1 MDFFGRD
8 SIHLGTATVTT
19 TCSTHCS
26 TIDHEGSPTFSSANQ
41 ILRTD
46 TFEVGHE
53 IVNSKTT
60 NTELN
65 NAQCGGSTTSSSLGS
80 KGSNTLDNLYALGM
94 LAMDDMAQDEE
105 IWHQR
110 FSLGGD
116 EEESSNRDSLPIDAS
131 PFEKWLKTIHRRAA
145 HRKTISCD
153 SPRMIRELGLHDN
166 PATRSRQGHRKSN
179 SGSSFGFVTNMKS
192 VGTSLASISIIA
204 PRSRTGAS
212 SRQQRTDYSSKASYA
227 GRASEDNINIARGMI
242 IDQAVAKRAERRQNV
257 IGEILATEKDYLDD
271 VQALIRVFDGFL
283 VTVPILSRSL
293 RKSIVLTLK
302 DIWSLNND
310 LYREVASIV
319 SKCQKYTTQD
329 PSGKP
334 ISKGH
339 KRWQSLGGIPS
350 DLGQQYHL
358 GDPKV
363 AGDIAKIFE
372 SKVHRFFVY
381 EPYGIMFAEVLSQV
395 NTTYRTTDEW
405 KDLNLAIQSTEE
417 LIASI
422 DERKSGTRKSRSFM
436 DYFIKPVQRIAKYE
450 VLFGRLLEESP
461 VCDCPESSMRVENAL
476 FRIIEAHKAMDAT
489 AGNHKLGAAMSRTWL
504 LQDRLVFADQ
514 PESRS
519 QDKIR
524 TLDQIHLC
532 GVLHASW
539 QTKESTVGQNV
550 TGQYLVALLY
560 QKFFVLASDKQDQV
574 YVVQACIPTCELKV
588 EEVDNGKGLQ
598 CHTAPYSWKLVFEHH
613 CQLFEITLSACSAK
627 EELEWKSRLIDRS
640 EKEGGSTV
648 VKAML
653 ASLSLN
659 IKPMGMVYGKP
670 GTIARRNSIHRAT
683 TIAGQT
689 TVLGH
694 VIIKNTSATTDIL
707 NSPYQATINR
717 SQSLQ
722 ATHRPTV
729 LAPSRTERIRLET
742 LLSDVWTRDILPY
755 PGMSSRPRNEHPV
768 RVSASS
774 MMRKLSSHAS
784 ISSITKRSSSMA
796 SLHKSSTAGASAAA
810 VGLGVGGLED
820 HFATELDTL
829 KPSSLS
835 TCTGVLRHNSSE
847 TMQMS
852 DCEAQGNGVS
862 RLTVILD
869 EKESALGEVA
879 VGIGRGSGSLGRF
892 ASFGSKRSWG
902 QESGR
907 SKAPSRS
914 LSGSSVIKS
923 VVSVVGT
930 GTGEIVEVVGV
941 GMGEDGKEKENLP
954 QAEGLDG
961 SASLGGQKKAKLGGR
976 NRGLLID
983 GFRNFF
989 R

>member
-1 MDFFGRD
+1 
-8 SIHLGTATVTT
+8 
-19 TCSTHCS
+19 
-26 TIDHEGSPTFSSANQ
+26 
-41 ILRTD
+41 
-46 TFEVGHE
+46 
-53 IVNSKTT
+53 
-60 NTELN
+60 
-65 NAQCGGSTTSSSLGS
+65 
-80 KGSNTLDNLYALGM
+80 M

-105 IWHQR
+105 VRHRR

-116 EEESSNRDSLPIDAS
+116 EEEPSNRDSLPMEAS

-153 SPRMIRELGLHDN
+153 SPRMVGEMSLYDN
-166 PATRSRQGHRKSN
+166 HPTQNRQGHRKSI

-192 VGTSLASISIIA
+192 VGTSLASISIA
-204 PRSRTGAS
+204 PRSRTGVS
-212 SRQQRTDYSSKASYA
+212 SRQQRTDFSSKASYA
-227 GRASEDNINIARGMI
+227 GRASEDNINIARGI
-242 IDQAVAKRAERRQNV
+242 VIDQAVAKRSERRQNI

-271 VQALIRVFDGFL
+271 IQALIRVFDGFL

-310 LYREVASIV
+310 LYRDIASIV
-319 SKCQKYTTQD
+319 SKCQKYTTPD

-334 ISKGH
+334 MVKGH

-350 DLGQQYHL
+350 DLNQQRHL

-363 AGDIAKIFE
+363 AGDIAKIFG
-372 SKVHRFFVY
+372 SKVHRLFVY

-395 NTTYRTTDEW
+395 NTTYRTTEEW

-422 DERKSGTRKSRSFM
+422 DERASGTRKSRSFM

-461 VCDCPESSMRVENAL
+461 VCDCPESSMRVENTL

-489 AGNHKLGAAMSRTWL
+489 AGNHKLGATMARTWL

-524 TLDQIHLC
+524 TLDQILLC

-539 QTKESTVGQNV
+539 QTKESAVGQNV
-550 TGQYLVALLY
+550 TGQYLIALLY
-560 QKFFVLASDKQDQV
+560 QKFFVLASGKQDQV
-574 YVVQACIPTCELKV
+574 YAIQACIPTCELKV
-588 EEVDNGKGLQ
+588 EEVDNGKGERYFLDYYYLRYVLTILTGLQ
-598 CHTAPYSWKLVFEHH
+598 CHTAPYSWKIVFEHH
-613 CQLFEITLSACSAK
+613 CQLFEITMSACSAK
-627 EELEWKSRLIDRS
+627 EEIEWKSRLIERS

-648 VKAML
+648 VQAML
-653 ASLSLN
+653 TSLSLN
-659 IKPMGMVYGKP
+659 IKPMGMVYGRP

-694 VIIKNTSATTDIL
+694 VIIKNTSTTTDPL
-707 NSPYQATINR
+707 HFPSQASINR

-768 RVSASS
+768 RASASS

-796 SLHKSSTAGASAAA
+796 SLHKSSAAA
-810 VGLGVGGLED
+810 VAGAGQGGED
-820 HFATELDTL
+820 QFVTELDIL

-835 TCTGVLRHNSSE
+835 TCTGKLRHNSSE
-847 TMQMS
+847 TMLVA
-852 DCEAQGNGVS
+852 EFEGQGSAGL
-862 RLTVILD
+862 RLTVIMD
-869 EKESALGEVA
+869 EKESALSEGA
-879 VGIGRGSGSLGRF
+879 VGSVGRF
-892 ASFGSKRSWG
+892 ASFRSKRSWG
-902 QESGR
+902 QDSGR
-907 SKAPSRS
+907 SRAPSRS

-923 VVSVVGT
+923 VVSLVVVGT
-930 GTGEIVEVVGV
+930 GEMVGLVGV
-941 GMGEDGKEKENLP
+941 GVGEEKEKENLP
-954 QAEGLDG
+954 QAEGVDTDAGLG
-961 SASLGGQKKAKLGGR
+961 GGQKKGKLEGR
-976 NRGLLID
+976 NRGLLIE

>member
-1 MDFFGRD
+1 
-8 SIHLGTATVTT
+8 
-19 TCSTHCS
+19 
-26 TIDHEGSPTFSSANQ
+26 
-41 ILRTD
+41 
-46 TFEVGHE
+46 
-53 IVNSKTT
+53 
-60 NTELN
+60 
-65 NAQCGGSTTSSSLGS
+65 
-80 KGSNTLDNLYALGM
+80 
-94 LAMDDMAQDEE
+94 MAKDEE
-105 IWHQR
+105 VRHRR

-116 EEESSNRDSLPIDAS
+116 EEEPSNRDSLPMDAS

-153 SPRMIRELGLHDN
+153 SPRAVGELGLYDN
-166 PATRSRQGHRKSN
+166 LLTQNRQGHRKSI

-192 VGTSLASISIIA
+192 VGTSLASISIA
-204 PRSRTGAS
+204 PRSRTGVS
-212 SRQQRTDYSSKASYA
+212 SRQQRTDFSSKASYA
-227 GRASEDNINIARGMI
+227 GRASEDNINIARGI
-242 IDQAVAKRAERRQNV
+242 VIDQAVAKRSERRQNI

-271 VQALIRVFDGFL
+271 IQALVRVFDGFL

-310 LYREVASIV
+310 LYRDIASIV
-319 SKCQKYTTQD
+319 SKCQKFTTPD

-334 ISKGH
+334 MVKGH

-350 DLGQQYHL
+350 DLNQQRHL

-363 AGDIAKIFE
+363 AGDIAKIFG
-372 SKVHRFFVY
+372 SKVHRLFVY
-381 EPYGIMFAEVLSQV
+381 EPYGIMFAEV
-395 NTTYRTTDEW
+395 NTTYRTTEEW

-422 DERKSGTRKSRSFM
+422 DERESGTRKSRSFM

-461 VCDCPESSMRVENAL
+461 VCDCPESSMRNYRGSQSNGRYGRQSQARSYNGKNMVVTRSIGICGPGS
-476 FRIIEAHKAMDAT
+476 FKIHD
-489 AGNHKLGAAMSRTWL
+489 
-504 LQDRLVFADQ
+504 

-524 TLDQIHLC
+524 TLDQILLC

-550 TGQYLVALLY
+550 TGQYLIALLY
-560 QKFFVLASDKQDQV
+560 QKFFILASGKQDQV
-574 YVVQACIPTCELKV
+574 YAIQACIPTCELKV
-588 EEVDNGKGLQ
+588 EEMDNGK
-598 CHTAPYSWKLVFEHH
+598 VFEHH
-613 CQLFEITLSACSAK
+613 CQLFEITMSACSAK
-627 EELEWKSRLIDRS
+627 EEIEWKSRLIERS

-648 VKAML
+648 VQAML

-694 VIIKNTSATTDIL
+694 VIIKNTSATTDPL
-707 NSPYQATINR
+707 HFPSQASINR

-768 RVSASS
+768 RASASS
-774 MMRKLSSHAS
+774 MIRKLSSHAS

-796 SLHKSSTAGASAAA
+796 SLHKSSTAVVA
-810 VGLGVGGLED
+810 GGGQGGED
-820 HFATELDTL
+820 KFATELDIL

-835 TCTGVLRHNSSE
+835 TCTGKLRHNSSE
-847 TMQMS
+847 TMLVAEF
-852 DCEAQGNGVS
+852 EAQGNAGS
-862 RLTVILD
+862 RLTVIMD
-869 EKESALGEVA
+869 EKESALSE
-879 VGIGRGSGSLGRF
+879 GSVGRF
-892 ASFGSKRSWG
+892 ASFRSKRSWG
-902 QESGR
+902 QDSAR
-907 SKAPSRS
+907 SRAPSRS

-923 VVSVVGT
+923 VVSLVVA
-930 GTGEIVEVVGV
+930 GTGEMIGVVGV
-941 GMGEDGKEKENLP
+941 GVGEEKEKEKEKENLP
-954 QAEGLDG
+954 QAEGVDADLG
-961 SASLGGQKKAKLGGR
+961 LGGGQKKGKVEGR
-976 NRGLLID
+976 SRGLLIE